1 MSESS
6 YYFRDTCR
14 MCDSKLLTKTVSLT
28 PTPPGND
35 FLTKAE
41 LGRYEPVYPLDLY
54 FCEDCHHVQLG
65 HVVNPKILYQKNY
78 TYVSATSPQFV
89 NHLKTY
95 ALNMIERFKL
105 KSDDLVADIG
115 SNDGTCLSFF
125 KDEGLKVVGVDPAKE
140 IANKATVAGIET
152 VGDFFSYNLALSL
165 REKYG
170 PAKYITSHNACAHID
185 NLLDIVKGIKYWL
198 DDDGVFVLE
207 VGYLVDVYSNTWF
220 DTIYHEHVDFHS
232 VSPFEKLFSR
242 VGMEVISVQRI
253 APQGGSIRVMTQK
266 KGGKFQRD
274 SSVDKLINLEQKLNL
289 DKAETFLKFDE
300 KIRLVSE
307 KLQKLVYNLK
317 DQGKTIAGF
326 GAPTK
331 ATTLMAHFN
340 LNEKVLDF
348 IVDDN
353 PLKQGLYTP
362 ISHIPILSA
371 EALYTLRPD
380 YVLVLAWNFA
390 EPIIKAHQMYSQ
402 RIGKFILPMPVPQI
416 VE

>member
-1 MSESS
+1 
-6 YYFRDTCR
+6 

-41 LGRYEPVYPLDLY
+41 LGRHEPVYPLDLY
-54 FCEDCHHVQLG
+54 FCEDCYHVQLG

-78 TYVSATSPQFV
+78 TYVSATSAQFV

-95 ALNMIERFKL
+95 AIDMIERFKL

-140 IANKATVAGIET
+140 IASKATVAGIET
-152 VGDFFSYNLALSL
+152 VEDFFSYNLALSL

-198 DDDGVFVLE
+198 DDDGIFVLE

-242 VGMEVISVQRI
+242 VGMEVIGVERI
-253 APQGGSIRVMTQK
+253 APQGGSIRIMTQK
-266 KGGKFQRD
+266 IGGRFKRD
-274 SSVDKLINLEQKLNL
+274 SSVDELINLEKNL
-289 DKAETFLKFDE
+289 CLDQAKTFNEFEE
-300 KIRLVSE
+300 KINEIKV
-307 KLQKLVYNLK
+307 KLKKLVGEIK
-317 DQGKTIAGF
+317 TCGKTIAGF

-331 ATTLMAHFN
+331 ATTLMAHFGLDEN
-340 LNEKVLDF
+340 VLDF

-353 PLKQGLYTP
+353 PLKQGLFTP
-362 ISHIPILSA
+362 ITHIPVLSS
-371 EALYTLRPD
+371 EALYDRRPD
-380 YVLVLAWNFA
+380 YVLILAWNFS
-390 EPIIKAHQMYSQ
+390 EEIIKAHQRYNKE
-402 RIGKFILPMPVPQI
+402 IGKFILPMPIPQI